1 MKFLWLV
8 TFACMML
15 FDTQSALDRRV
26 RFLYLY
32 LLPFLF
38 YCALMTASTASLYL
52 NVDVTNMLISV
63 MVCLTSYI
71 FFLNFGS
78 ERLLSQLG
86 RLLLA
91 GALLLG
97 IIVYVLFFR
106 GQDLLT
112 RTYAFDAKNS
122 MGQILL
128 CCAVVGGLF
137 WRPTLSVMRWTKYA
151 IILTLVYFIMI
162 MRSRATILSLA
173 YVIAYLIFRAPDRRV
188 RYVVFA
194 LTAAVVFY
202 AAVSPSAYHVL
213 VDGILLGGRDIE
225 YGLDEASSGRVTG
238 IREGLDIIADNFWL
252 GVGDRYLDCMPVAMM
267 MQFGLVGASMVF
279 FYLGAIWWRV
289 ERQGTWHNVHLC
301 TYLLFYAMMFNSLFE
316 AKPPFGPGI
325 KCFLLWLMLGFSLAL
340 EERLDRAENVVD
352 ETETCDSV

>member
-1 MKFLWLV
+1 MLRLLFLLTVFGSLVTQIPGFIERGWDAPLKFLWLV

-194 LTAAVVFY
+194 LTAAVVF
-202 AAVSPSAYHVL
+202 
-213 VDGILLGGRDIE
+213 
-225 YGLDEASSGRVTG
+225 
-238 IREGLDIIADNFWL
+238 
-252 GVGDRYLDCMPVAMM
+252 
-267 MQFGLVGASMVF
+267 
-279 FYLGAIWWRV
+279 
-289 ERQGTWHNVHLC
+289 
-301 TYLLFYAMMFNSLFE
+301 
-316 AKPPFGPGI
+316 
-325 KCFLLWLMLGFSLAL
+325 
-340 EERLDRAENVVD
+340 
-352 ETETCDSV
+352 

>member
-1 MKFLWLV
+1 MLRLLFLLTVFGSLVTQIPGFIERGWDAPLKFLWLV

-151 IILTLVYFIMI
+151 IILTLDQPIQSGELHEFEVAAADG
-162 MRSRATILSLA
+162 RGNVDARGGEEGAEGLA
-173 YVIAYLIFRAPDRRV
+173 QEVGVFEIDERQEVNNDDRR
-188 RYVVFA
+188 
-194 LTAAVVFY
+194 
-202 AAVSPSAYHVL
+202 
-213 VDGILLGGRDIE
+213 E
-225 YGLDEASSGRVTG
+225 
-238 IREGLDIIADNFWL
+238 
-252 GVGDRYLDCMPVAMM
+252 
-267 MQFGLVGASMVF
+267 
-279 FYLGAIWWRV
+279 
-289 ERQGTWHNVHLC
+289 
-301 TYLLFYAMMFNSLFE
+301 
-316 AKPPFGPGI
+316 PPFR
-325 KCFLLWLMLGFSLAL
+325 MLSSPCCLHHL
-340 EERLDRAENVVD
+340 RHVPRQQRRCRHEEHVPSIHLI
-352 ETETCDSV
+352 